1 MKKYESLAKE
11 IIENIG
17 GAKNINSLGHC
28 ITRLRFQLKDESKA
42 NDDVLKKMDGV
53 VTVMKSAG
61 QYQVVIGNHV
71 PAVYELVCELA
82 GISADEQKGEAP
94 KGVFNKLIDI
104 IGGCFQPILGVMCA
118 AGMLKGVNA
127 LFVFLGW
134 YIETDGLY
142 IMFNAIGD
150 SVFFFMPVILGMT
163 SAKKFK
169 LNPMVG
175 LVIGAAMCYPTIQQ
189 SALAALHEPLGTI
202 MGMDYSTT
210 ILGIPFIAGTY
221 TSSVIPVIMVTAFA
235 AQIQKLAKRVV
246 PELLQN
252 FFVPFMVLLISLPIG
267 FMLIG
272 PIVNY
277 LTLILGNGFS
287 ALYDFNPLLLAV
299 TVGFFWQVLVIFGL
313 HWSLIPL
320 AMANLGVMGYD
331 TILVGMFGATFAQT
345 AVVIAMYFKLKDK
358 KLKDLCIPAAISGFC
373 GVTEPAIYGLTLP
386 KKTPFIFSMIGAA
399 AGAIV
404 MGLAGVKGFTMG
416 GLGIFGVVNYIDTV
430 SKDASGMYA
439 AFICIA
445 VSAIVGFAL
454 TFFFWKD
461 KSIEEPVVIEK
472 TSNTKMAKDI
482 IGSPLKGKIVTLANL
497 KDDAFAQ
504 GTLGKGIGIIPSDG
518 KVVAPINGT
527 VTTLFPTLHA
537 IGITGDSGVEVLI
550 HIGIDTVQLEGKG
563 FTAHIKQGDKVVK
576 GQLLLDVD
584 LKAIK
589 DAGYSLETPI
599 IITNSSDLL
608 DVIETSETDVNSQD
622 DLITVLF

>member
-210 ILGIPFIAGTY
+210 ILGIPFIAGSY

-235 AQIQKLAKRVV
+235 AQIQKLAKKVV

-399 AGAIV
+399 SGAIV

-472 TSNTKMAKDI
+472 TSNTKMGKDI